1 MLLYHSKKIS
11 IFPKGKVTHDF
22 SPKITISFKFVLIWI
37 LLSLFFF
44 ERGFDMMLD
53 DVLARKKCCFTIV
66 KKLAF
71 FQRVK
76 KPMILDQKLKFP
88 SIFF

>member
-1 MLLYHSKKIS
+1 
-11 IFPKGKVTHDF
+11 
-22 SPKITISFKFVLIWI
+22 
-37 LLSLFFF
+37 
-44 ERGFDMMLD
+44 MMLD

-71 FQRVK
+71 FQRIRV
-76 KPMILDQKLKFP
+76 PMILDQKLKFP